1 MIQKYEYYINDN
13 IKVSLKPH
21 ININKIIYQTQRGYL
36 AGSEVMGDYEE
47 IIFTSNQCK
56 QLITLMPEALSL
68 LEYDKYKVFTLLED
82 ETVFV
87 EISGYKESE
96 YVCFVCK
103 NNGKYKN
110 TFHYHI
116 NKNDLLIIV
125 GIFAKIYWAIK
136 VNICDRRNISNA

>member
-1 MIQKYEYYINDN
+1 MIQKYEYDINEN

-36 AGSEVMGDYEE
+36 AGSEVMGVYEE
-47 IIFTSNQCK
+47 IIFTSDQCK
-56 QLITLMPEALSL
+56 QLITLIPEALSL
-68 LEYDKYKVFTLLED
+68 LEYNKHNVFTLLED
-82 ETVFV
+82 ETLFV

-103 NNGKYKN
+103 NDGKYKN
-110 TFHYHI
+110 IFHHHI

-125 GIFAKIYWAIK
+125 GIFI
-136 VNICDRRNISNA
+136 NIF